1 MRCFLKYGSLAAL
14 LTVSIP
20 AGAEY
25 PVIDASALEKATQ
38 QLSEMKKQ
46 LEELQAFNDKL
57 QAQLNAIGEAGQIT
71 VPLFNMAKVGSQLRQ
86 DAQCLIPDLSK
97 LMPSVSFEDINFGSI
112 CEAASAYRQT
122 LWVDP
127 VTKRNLRYSERQK
140 LREELEQ
147 RRENILVDITSKALA
162 QGDIA
167 ADTALQLNEAAD
179 EHERNVQAT
188 TQSNERLNLIPQGQV
203 MIARGIAQ
211 QNQIL
216 ATMLKLQ
223 AAFIMKAGVPV
234 DSIVVEEDEEGGN

>member
-1 MRCFLKYGSLAAL
+1 MRRFLKYGSVAAL

-57 QAQLNAIGEAGQIT
+57 QAQINAIGEAGQIA
-71 VPLFNMAKVGSQLRQ
+71 VPIFNMAKVGSQLRQ
-86 DAQCLIPDLSK
+86 DAQCLVPDLSK
-97 LMPSVSFEDINFGSI
+97 LMPSLSFEDVNFGSI

-127 VTKRNLRYSERQK
+127 ETKRGLRYSERQK
-140 LREELEQ
+140 LRKELEQ

-179 EHERNVQAT
+179 EHERNVKAT
-188 TQSNERLNLIPQGQV
+188 RQSNERLNLIPQGQV
-203 MIARGIAQ
+203 MIARGLAQ

-234 DSIVVEEDEEGGN
+234 DSIIAVEEEE

>member
-1 MRCFLKYGSLAAL
+1 MRRFLKYGSVAAL

-20 AGAEY
+20 AWAEY

-112 CEAASAYRQT
+112 CEAAAAYRQT

-127 VTKRNLRYSERQK
+127 TTKRSLRYSERQK

-188 TQSNERLNLIPQGQV
+188 KQSNERLNLIPQGQV
-203 MIARGIAQ
+203 MIARGLAQ